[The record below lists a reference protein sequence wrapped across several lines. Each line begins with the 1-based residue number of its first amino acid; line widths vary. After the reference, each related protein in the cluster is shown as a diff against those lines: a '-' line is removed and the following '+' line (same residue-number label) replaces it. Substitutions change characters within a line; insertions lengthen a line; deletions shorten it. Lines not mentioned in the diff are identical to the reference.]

1 MTNWNNINN
10 KKSRRRKLMKKLS
23 NQEIKQI
30 NGGNAWESLGEVT
43 GKVLNKV
50 DDVSISVVGKE
61 IIKY

>member
-1 MTNWNNINN
+1 
-10 KKSRRRKLMKKLS
+10 MKKLS

-50 DDVSISVVGKE
+50 DDVSISVVWKE